1 MPDKFEAPARLLLL
15 WEGRRT
21 AGDCKDAK
29 GGMGGGRGSALW
41 GKVRVGA
48 TKYPVRRHLIL
59 AD

>member
-29 GGMGGGRGSALW
+29 GAMGGGECTV
-41 GKVRVGA
+41 GKSQGGG
-48 TKYPVRRHLIL
+48 Y
-59 AD
+59 

>member
-29 GGMGGGRGSALW
+29 GGMGGGSALW

>member
-29 GGMGGGRGSALW
+29 GGMGGGGVHCGEKSGW
-41 GKVRVGA
+41 GLLSTQYVA
-48 TKYPVRRHLIL
+48 T
-59 AD
+59 